1 MSRHAI
7 DKRTQDLPDP
17 GNDPGGAGLALI
29 PFFTGTETEL
39 QSSEGSDPGPP
50 NTDLRFSTPKLCR
63 PWGIQPETDN
73 KLLLQGT
80 ENGWGT
86 WVN

>member
-39 QSSEGSDPGPP
+39 QFWKGRIQGLQIQIYDFPPP
-50 NTDLRFSTPKLCR
+50 NFVVLGGYSPRQITNSSYKGQKMDGVL
-63 PWGIQPETDN
+63 G
-73 KLLLQGT
+73 
-80 ENGWGT
+80 
-86 WVN
+86 